1 MIDYNEHLIN
11 STYNQLISNL
21 VLWQYL
27 KNRVKA
33 DREQGYKVVKNKEK
47 LDKITSNILD
57 TLPAFDDID
66 ISNVKLYMPLEMM
79 WSYWNSLRRWSY
91 DTFIMLYSCSIYYL
105 SASYNLG
112 ECPSLGISTF
122 PSLSRVHV
130 YMLTCE
136 MRCAYALFC
145 IFF

>member
-79 WSYWNSLRRWSY
+79 
-91 DTFIMLYSCSIYYL
+91 
-105 SASYNLG
+105 
-112 ECPSLGISTF
+112 
-122 PSLSRVHV
+122 
-130 YMLTCE
+130 
-136 MRCAYALFC
+136 
-145 IFF
+145 